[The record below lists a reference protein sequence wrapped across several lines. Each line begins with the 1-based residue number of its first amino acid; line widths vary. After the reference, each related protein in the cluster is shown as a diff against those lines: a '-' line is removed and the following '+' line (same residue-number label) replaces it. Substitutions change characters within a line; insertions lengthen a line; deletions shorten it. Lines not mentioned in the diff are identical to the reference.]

1 MFIPHEAK
9 EKIDNLEQEVKKLKA
24 ENLNLKKEG
33 NKEQSAS
40 TTEEIKKLK
49 AEILALRKKAAESS
63 KDSSPAGVIIL
74 GVLLIISL
82 FVNVYLYM
90 YPVTPV
96 LEDNTA
102 YVDSVSFYWDNQIVK
117 MSTMP
122 EEGIVY
128 RVQIGAYQEYNLE
141 NYKINL
147 DGLGQ
152 DTSNAEFTKMVLGGF
167 SNVLDAQEF
176 QQQMARLGLETAYIV
191 AFKDGAPIGVLESEI
206 ESTNSDTID

>member
-206 ESTNSDTID
+206 ESTNSDTIN

>member
-1 MFIPHEAK
+1 
-9 EKIDNLEQEVKKLKA
+9 
-24 ENLNLKKEG
+24 
-33 NKEQSAS
+33 
-40 TTEEIKKLK
+40 
-49 AEILALRKKAAESS
+49 
-63 KDSSPAGVIIL
+63 
-74 GVLLIISL
+74 
-82 FVNVYLYM
+82 M
-90 YPVTPV
+90 YPITPV
-96 LEDNTA
+96 AEDNTA
-102 YVDSVSFYWDNQIVK
+102 YVDSVNFYWDNQIVK